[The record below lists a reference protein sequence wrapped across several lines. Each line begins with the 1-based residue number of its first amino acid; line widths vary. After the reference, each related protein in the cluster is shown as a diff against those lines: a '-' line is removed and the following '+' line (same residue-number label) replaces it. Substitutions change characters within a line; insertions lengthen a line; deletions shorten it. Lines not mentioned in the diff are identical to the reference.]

1 MKPSGNVSSP
11 KEIAVAVIATAFFV
25 IYFGGMIYS
34 YFGEYRHPERAVA
47 YPIHAEP

>member
-34 YFGEYRHPERAVA
+34 YFGEYRQESAVA